1 MSNIRRVVK
10 NSKLYCINPEKD
22 FSRKRKLT
30 MEKLITGIIG
40 MQSGSL
46 TNELIDFLKYDLLE
60 IATANK
66 QKSLYNKQ
74 ILPII
79 KRIQDYLTIE
89 QDRNSE
95 QAKTRPPFIDV
106 SVTKDGEICEN
117 LNTTK
122 LVQYVRD
129 TDIYALIK
137 ANPENQFYV
146 YDEKTGIYT
155 LANNQQMNGII
166 KKHIEDYEPK
176 FVKTNILTEV
186 RNQLASDLNY
196 TELEKFNSDENIIDG
211 IDGEQATAENHNI

>member
-1 MSNIRRVVK
+1 MDNIITNENEITIADTEPTTEPSDKPVITCIDDLK
-10 NSKLYCINPEKD
+10 TIAENSTLHILDRSISDYCNNEGNY
-22 FSRKRKLT
+22 S
-30 MEKLITGIIG
+30 
-40 MQSGSL
+40 
-46 TNELIDFLKYDLLE
+46 NELIDFLKYDLLE
-60 IATANK
+60 IATVNK
-66 QKSLYNKQ
+66 QKSLYNNQ

-155 LANNQQMNGII
+155 LANNQQMMT
-166 KKHIEDYEPK
+166 E
-176 FVKTNILTEV
+176 FLT
-186 RNQLASDLNY
+186 
-196 TELEKFNSDENIIDG
+196 
-211 IDGEQATAENHNI
+211 